1 MKYRNNRNS
10 QSGFSLMELMVVIG
24 IIAVLVIGVLTYKAM
39 AKGDSNVSRET
50 DNVSVIISKIQRLKG
65 GASYGASGA
74 DLLPIAINA
83 NAVPKSMSIV
93 GSTVTNVWGGAVT
106 IKSTGNGFYVNYA
119 GVPKE
124 ACLAMAGAIAGST
137 DTTTAINGGA
147 PISGAI
153 DPIVA
158 NTQCNADPSSLQW
171 NVLN

>member
-1 MKYRNNRNS
+1 MKHRTNRSN
-10 QSGFSLMELMVVIG
+10 QTGFSLMELMVVIG
-24 IIAVLVIGVLTYKAM
+24 IIAVLVIGVLVYKAM
-39 AKGDSNVSRET
+39 AKGDSNVNRET

-65 GASYGASGA
+65 GASYGAAGA

-83 NAVPKSMSIV
+83 NAIPRSMAIT

-106 IKSTGNGFYVNYA
+106 IKSTGGGFYVDYA

-137 DTTTAINGGA
+137 DTTTSINGGSA
-147 PISGAI
+147 ITGSI
-153 DPIVA
+153 DPTIA
-158 NTQCNADPSSLQW
+158 NTQCNADPSSLRW